1 MAEVRLELSEVM
13 LAAHAGVLRRV
24 SALKRQRGNAY
35 GAGDMGVWDIDVE
48 GACGEFA
55 VAKYLGI
62 FWNGT
67 IGSIEDCDVGH
78 YEVRTSKV
86 KSAHLCLRP
95 TDKPEAR
102 YVLAVGLAPTYRL
115 CGWAYGREI
124 MIDRYFDADG
134 SRCKNKAATPMYWF
148 PQSDLRPMATL
159 VGDGARA
166 MGAATPLAAV
176 RG

>member
-1 MAEVRLELSEVM
+1 MVDVHLRLSEVM

-24 SALKRQRGNAY
+24 SALQRQREDAY
-35 GAGDMGVWDIDVE
+35 GAGDMGVWDLDVE

-67 IGSIEDCDVGH
+67 IDSIKDCDVGR

-95 TDKPEAR
+95 TDKPEAK
-102 YVLAVGLAPTYRL
+102 YVLVVGLAPRYAL
-115 CGWAYGREI
+115 CGWAYGKEI
-124 MIDRYFDADG
+124 MVDRYFDAEG
-134 SRCKNKAATPMYWF
+134 SRCKNKAATPMFWC
-148 PQSDLRPMATL
+148 PQSDLRPMETL
-159 VGDGARA
+159 AERDG
-166 MGAATPLAAV
+166 
-176 RG
+176 